1 MNSSFDF
8 ESWQRVLLSAS
19 PRSLLTQTALCSNR
33 NSASES
39 VSRLPFYRGTERDG
53 LDFLDLEDR
62 HTYSFY
68 SVNSLKQLA
77 THAYMIER
85 TYMPFSM

>member
-1 MNSSFDF
+1 MI
-8 ESWQRVLLSAS
+8 VH
-19 PRSLLTQTALCSNR
+19 SLAV
-33 NSASES
+33 S

-53 LDFLDLEDR
+53 LYFLDLEDR
-62 HTYSFY
+62 HTYSFH

-85 TYMPFSM
+85 TYMPISM